1 MTARE
6 LMYAFQCCSPSDKF
20 ERDCGN
26 CPFSNSTNC
35 HTELC
40 ESAIDF
46 ILHEQGKYERFSRGV
61 DAITD
66 AVNNLHS
73 FW

>member
-6 LMYAFQCCSPSDKF
+6 LMYAFQCCMPSAKA

-26 CPFSNSTNC
+26 CPFYNSTDC

-40 ESAIDF
+40 ESAVEYIMR
-46 ILHEQGKYERFSRGV
+46 EQSKGERFARGV
-61 DAITD
+61 DSVVD

-73 FW
+73 LY